1 VEEKEKHTKAY
12 RKQEARRTYEN
23 CVGAALLLVGVPSI
37 VWLVL
42 YYLINN

>member
-1 VEEKEKHTKAY
+1 
-12 RKQEARRTYEN
+12 
-23 CVGAALLLVGVPSI
+23 VGAALLLVGVPSI